1 MNIWHMNIYLP
12 DKCQFLTHPNYAFF
26 VPIMCAKARPR
37 SGCASNRKAL
47 PRLGG
52 PSSARP
58 GRPHLGVDPK
68 KRVNGWDL
76 PWPDVT
82 NMWEIDGNLG
92 TWFWKMVETW
102 MIQLV
107 NDWKRLEHFRT
118 YGCLLSSW
126 PIAEQLYGAKRQ
138 LQAIFR
144 LQE

>member
-1 MNIWHMNIYLP
+1 MNIYLP

-68 KRVNGWDL
+68 KRVIGCDL

-92 TWFWKMVETW
+92 T
-102 MIQLV
+102 
-107 NDWKRLEHFRT
+107 
-118 YGCLLSSW
+118 
-126 PIAEQLYGAKRQ
+126 
-138 LQAIFR
+138 
-144 LQE
+144 